1 MTVLLIQLSK
11 CYTRW
16 NSLKRGI
23 SDEFSKVLPPLWW
36 DLQVHERLKFPA
48 LPAEGCTTIACWFL
62 QGSPVGVSGEIQVST
77 ESSYHCKQAKLSD
90 HNIWQFWQVC
100 LVVHQG
106 AIVSIGKG
114 VEKGQVGSV
123 WSIFQILWK
132 WKWKCCK
139 KRRQDVLYLNIW
151 HVQQFP
157 EDENTRC
164 LQGLFDQLHCCC
176 ALQEIY
182 SITKNISRRLTFA
195 VLAKRT
201 NCSKGLAVFSLI
213 LMKMTSANLRQ
224 DIKLDN
230 G

>member
-11 CYTRW
+11 RYTRW
-16 NSLKRGI
+16 NTLKWGI
-23 SDEFSKVLPPLWW
+23 SDEFSKMFSPLWW
-36 DLQVHERLKFPA
+36 DLQVHERLKFPV
-48 LPAEGCTTIACWFL
+48 PPVEGCTTIACWFL
-62 QGSPVGVSGEIQVST
+62 QGSPVGVSWEIQVST
-77 ESSYHCKQAKLSD
+77 ESSYHCEQAKLPD

-106 AIVSIGKG
+106 AIVAIGKG
-114 VEKGQVGSV
+114 VEEGQVRSM
-123 WSIFQILWK
+123 WSILQILRK

-139 KRRQDVLYLNIW
+139 KRWYGVLHLNIW

-164 LQGLFDQLHCCC
+164 LQGLFDQLHGCC

-182 SITKNISRRLTFA
+182 SNTKNISRRLTFA

-213 LMKMTSANLRQ
+213 LKMSSANLRQ
-224 DIKLDN
+224 DIKVDN